1 MRRHYLLAGVAVA
14 IGLAAVVIAVGLRSG
29 TASGAAG
36 ATAELPAGHPA
47 VEQTA
52 TAESSP
58 VPEAAPSLETRI
70 ERLEEARSDDP
81 GDVGT
86 LLRLG
91 DAYFLSQRN
100 RRAERAYSDALALD
114 PDNPAAKV
122 RLAMVW
128 HAAGDTKRAEKAIVK
143 VLAGKPDDQE
153 AHYSLAII
161 YFSTDRSR
169 QARDEWSKAAKLDP
183 GSVIGRRSQSFVNL
197 LDGKDSGASADSGD

>member
-1 MRRHYLLAGVAVA
+1 LLRRHYLLAGVAVA

-36 ATAELPAGHPA
+36 ATGELPAGHPT
-47 VEQTA
+47 VEQ

-58 VPEAAPSLETRI
+58 VPEASPTLETRI

-100 RRAERAYSDALALD
+100 RRAEQAYSEALDLD

-128 HAAGDTKRAEKAIVK
+128 HAAGDTKRAEKAIVS

-161 YFSTDRSR
+161 YFSTDRPR

-183 GSVIGRRSQSFVNL
+183 KSVIGRRSQSFVNL
-197 LDGKDSGASADSGD
+197 LDGKDSGESADSGS